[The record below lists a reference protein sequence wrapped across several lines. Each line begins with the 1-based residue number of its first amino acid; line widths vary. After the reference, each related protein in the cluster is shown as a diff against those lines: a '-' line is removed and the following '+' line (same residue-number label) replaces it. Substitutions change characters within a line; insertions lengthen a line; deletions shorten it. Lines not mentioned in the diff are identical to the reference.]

1 MQKGF
6 VNPTAAI
13 DGNGGDISLI
23 FLYIKTTVKWFKG
36 ASQKGSS
43 GVGLLAPGS
52 EPSFQ
57 KLAVA
62 FTLP

>member
-13 DGNGGDISLI
+13 DGNGDISLI
-23 FLYIKTTVKWFKG
+23 SLCIKTTVKWFRG
-36 ASQKGSS
+36 ARQKGSS
-43 GVGLLAPGS
+43 GVGVLAPGS
-52 EPSFQ
+52 EASFQ